1 MKSINQVSLTIYSA
15 ITNLDIKDI
24 ESKYK
29 DASSGFK
36 ADLAEIVAEHI
47 GQIQE
52 NYKTLI
58 ASNTLDDIL
67 DAGAQKASM
76 YAQRKLSKILSKMG
90 LKEKK

>member
-1 MKSINQVSLTIYSA
+1 M
-15 ITNLDIKDI
+15 
-24 ESKYK
+24 
-29 DASSGFK
+29 
-36 ADLAEIVAEHI
+36 AEIVAEHI

-76 YAQRKLSKILSKMG
+76 YAQRKTFENPLENG
-90 LKEKK
+90 LKKEKK